1 MTLALALSIFVFL
14 TIAVIV
20 FAFAAATVAPSSV
33 LGSRLRE
40 IGWQRAKAPAK
51 PAMRERMQQALDPL
65 SRALPVSPANVSAT
79 RTWLI
84 QAGYR
89 SPQHVTIYRGL
100 RVLFAALGF
109 FSVFL
114 ISGFNSPLLL
124 LGITAFGFFIPRFL
138 LKRKLTERQRRI
150 RLALPDGLDLT
161 VICVEAGLSLDQ
173 AMMRVGEDLRTAH
186 PELSAEFHLFDLETR
201 AGKPRVEALR
211 NLAERTG
218 VDDIRSLVGTLIQTD
233 RFGTSVA
240 QALRVHSD
248 SLRTERRQRAE
259 EQAAKT
265 TVKMIIPLVLFVMP
279 SLIFVTVGPAV
290 IQLLHIFLPGAGG
303 KR

>member
-1 MTLALALSIFVFL
+1 MPLPLILALVAFL
-14 TIAVIV
+14 TVAVIV
-20 FAFAAATVAPSSV
+20 FAFGAATVAPSSV

-40 IGWQRAKAPAK
+40 IGWQRAKPQAK
-51 PAMRERMQQALDPL
+51 PAIRERMQQALDPL
-65 SRALPVSPANVSAT
+65 SRALPISPSEVSQT
-79 RTWLI
+79 RLWLI

-89 SPQHVTIYRGL
+89 NPQHVTIYRGL

-109 FSVFL
+109 ASVFL
-114 ISGFNSPLLL
+114 ITGFDSPLLL
-124 LGITAFGFFIPRFL
+124 VGITAFGFFLPRFM
-138 LKRKLTERQRRI
+138 LKKKLQERQRRI
-150 RLALPDGLDLT
+150 RLGLPDGLDLT

-173 AMMRVGEDLRTAH
+173 AMMRVGQDLSHAH

-218 VDDIRSLVGTLIQTD
+218 VDDLRSLVGTLIQTD

-290 IQLLHIFLPGAGG
+290 IQLLHIFAQ
-303 KR
+303 KK

>member
-1 MTLALALSIFVFL
+1 MIWALTILIFV
-14 TIAVIV
+14 TIAVVV
-20 FAFAAATVAPSSV
+20 FAFGAATMAPSSV

-40 IGWQRAKAPAK
+40 IGWQRPKAEEK
-51 PAMRERMQQALDPL
+51 PAIRERIQQALDPL
-65 SRALPVSPANVSAT
+65 SRALPVSPTDVSQT
-79 RTWLI
+79 RVWLI

-89 SPQHVTIYRGL
+89 DARHVRFYLGL

-109 FSVFL
+109 AAVVLFT
-114 ISGFNSPLLL
+114 GFDSLLL
-124 LGITAFGFFIPRFL
+124 LVGIPAFGFFLPRFM
-138 LKRKLTERQRRI
+138 LKRAMTERQRRI
-150 RLALPDGLDLT
+150 RLALPDALDLT
-161 VICVEAGLSLDQ
+161 VICVEAGLALDQ
-173 AMMRVGEDLRTAH
+173 AMLRVGEDLQHAH
-186 PELSAEFHLFDLETR
+186 PELSGEFHLFNLETR
-201 AGKPRVEALR
+201 AGKPRAEALR
-211 NLAERTG
+211 NLAARTG
-218 VDDIRSLVGTLIQTD
+218 VDDVRGLVGTLIQTD

-265 TVKMIIPLVLFVMP
+265 TVKMIIPLVLFVLP

-290 IQLLHIFLPGAGG
+290 IQLMHLLGPITGAP